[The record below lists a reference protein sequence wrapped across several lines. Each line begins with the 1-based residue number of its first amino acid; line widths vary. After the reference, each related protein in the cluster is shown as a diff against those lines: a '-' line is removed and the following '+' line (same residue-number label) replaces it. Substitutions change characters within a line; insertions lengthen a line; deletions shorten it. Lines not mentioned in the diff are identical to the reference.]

1 MHIVGIHLDQ
11 SSGEGQS
18 RTFVQAGILAGA
30 SIVVRIIGLLYRSPL
45 TAIIGD
51 EGNGYYGLAYN
62 IYTIVLL
69 ISSYSIPSA
78 ISKIMA
84 EKLALEHY
92 KSARRVFFC
101 ALFYALAAG
110 LAASLFLFFAAPV
123 LVPATSVPVLR
134 VFAPTIFI
142 FGILGVLR
150 GFFQAHRT
158 MMPTSVS
165 QILEQLANAIVSIA
179 AAWLLIQTVK
189 ETMPSKA
196 PLYGAIGSA
205 LGTGAGVLI
214 ALLFMAWCYL
224 VNVDLLKNRIYS
236 DKTEPESYRSIMIE
250 TVRNITPFI
259 MSSFILNLTTSL
271 NQTIYIKMMIN
282 THGADEIAVTTMYGL
297 FSNKAVVITNIPIS
311 IATAVSAA
319 IIPGI
324 STAFARGD
332 LDETRSRC
340 RNANRMTFLIAMP
353 CTIGLMA
360 FAWPVTLLLFPQMMT
375 LETASSLL
383 AVLSITVVFYSV
395 STVTNAVLQGI
406 GRMHMPL
413 VSAGIAL
420 VIQTV
425 LLVLLVRY
433 SDMGIYSLVL
443 VSIIYSILIFVFN
456 TLFIRKYLKVRGDV
470 LGDYA
475 LPLLASMI
483 MGVGSITLYIII
495 FKLAS
500 LAVNSLYFVNVIAV
514 FPSILVAVMLY
525 FFVLIRFGV
534 IGTDDFLALPKG
546 RFIVRVLRRLRW
558 I

>member
-1 MHIVGIHLDQ
+1 M
-11 SSGEGQS
+11 
-18 RTFVQAGILAGA
+18 QAGILASA

-84 EKLALEHY
+84 EKLAVEHY
-92 KSARRVFFC
+92 KSAQRVFVC
-101 ALFYALAAG
+101 ALIYALAAG
-110 LAASLFLFFAAPV
+110 LASSLFIFFGASL
-123 LVPATSVPVLR
+123 LVPATSVTVLR

-158 MMPTSVS
+158 MLPTSVS

-179 AAWLLIQTVK
+179 AAYLLIQTVK
-189 ETMPSKA
+189 ETAPRKA

-224 VNVDLLKNRIYS
+224 MNKDLVKSRMFQ
-236 DKTEPESYRSIMIE
+236 DKSSPESYKSIMFQ
-250 TVRNITPFI
+250 TVKNITPFI
-259 MSSFILNLTTSL
+259 LSSFILNLTTSL

-282 THGADEIAVTTMYGL
+282 THGADEIAMTTLYGL

-332 LDETRSRC
+332 LDETRRRS
-340 RNANRMTFLIAMP
+340 RNASRMTFLIAMP
-353 CTIGLMA
+353 CCIGLMA
-360 FAWPVTLLLFPQMMT
+360 FAWPVTLMLFPQMQT
-375 LETASSLL
+375 LEMASALL
-383 AVLSITVVFYSV
+383 ALLSITVVFYSV

-420 VIQTV
+420 AVQTTV
-425 LLVLLVRY
+425 LVILVRWT
-433 SDMGIYSLVL
+433 SMGIYSLVF
-443 VSIIYSILIFVFN
+443 VSILYSVLIFIFN
-456 TLFIRKYLKVRGDV
+456 MLFIHRYLGIREDV
-470 LGDYA
+470 IQDYV
-475 LPLLASMI
+475 LPFLASLI
-483 MGVGSITLYIII
+483 MGAGSLVLYIILH
-495 FKLAS
+495 KLLS
-500 LAVNSLYFVNVIAV
+500 LVLTRLYFINALAAI
-514 FPSILVAVMLY
+514 PSIAAAVLIY
-525 FFVLIRFGV
+525 AFVLLKLKV
-534 IGTDDFLALPKG
+534 IDPEEIGALPKG
-546 RFIVRVLRRLRW
+546 RLMLRVLKKLRW
-558 I
+558 V